1 MKCIYYLSPNLIST
15 HKISDDLHETGV
27 NDWFIHI
34 VSKDEAGLQ
43 REHLH
48 SSNYLETLDF
58 IRDGFIGAAC
68 GFVAG
73 AAFAYILNLTQPFG
87 PDVPLW
93 AYLAVI
99 ALLTFFGAWQGG
111 LIGVAS
117 ENKKMARFHDDIEK
131 GKYLV
136 LIYAKKN
143 QEEAVKSMMA
153 KKHSAAQLVAID
165 THFMNPFA
173 RPDYLQQTGK

>member
-15 HKISDDLHETGV
+15 HKISDDLHDTGV
-27 NDWFIHI
+27 GDWFIHVI
-34 VSKDEAGLQ
+34 SKDEAGLQ

-68 GFVAG
+68 GLLVGLLF
-73 AAFAYILNLTQPFG
+73 AFALNVFEPFG
-87 PDVPLW
+87 PGMPMW
-93 AYLAVI
+93 AYMAIV
-99 ALLTFFGAWQGG
+99 ALVTCFGAWQGG
-111 LIGVAS
+111 LIGIAS
-117 ENKKMARFHDDIEK
+117 ENKKLSNFHNDIEA

-143 QEEAVKSMMA
+143 QEQKVKDMMA
-153 KKHSAAQLVAID
+153 QKNPGVELVAID
-165 THFMNPFA
+165 THFMNPFSNLEVLHGSA
-173 RPDYLQQTGK
+173 K

>member
-1 MKCIYYLSPNLIST
+1 MKCIYYLAPSLIET

-34 VSKDEAGLQ
+34 ISKDEAGLK
-43 REHLH
+43 REQLH

-68 GFVAG
+68 GFLAG
-73 AAFAYILNLTQPFG
+73 LLCAFILNVTEPFG
-87 PDVPLW
+87 PDVPIW
-93 AYLAVI
+93 AYLAVV

-117 ENKKMARFHDDIEK
+117 ENKKLARFHDDVEA
-131 GKYLV
+131 GKFLV
-136 LIYAKKN
+136 LIYAKKS
-143 QEEAVKSMMA
+143 QENKVKSMMSQ
-153 KKHSAAQLVAID
+153 KHASAELVAID
-165 THFMNPFA
+165 THFINPFSSLEY
-173 RPDYLQQTGK
+173 PQ